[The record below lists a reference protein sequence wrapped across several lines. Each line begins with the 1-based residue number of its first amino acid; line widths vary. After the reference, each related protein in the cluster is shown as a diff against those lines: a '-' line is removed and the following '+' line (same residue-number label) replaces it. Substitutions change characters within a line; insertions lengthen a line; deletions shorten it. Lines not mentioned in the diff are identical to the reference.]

1 MASKDIEFRVGVIIL
16 IGLLAMAGALYWL
29 QGYRL
34 EMNTRSVTVLFDDVG
49 TLSAGDKVTVS
60 GVDKGKVTTLV
71 LTGDG
76 VEVHLLLGTDVQL
89 KSDAQFVIKN
99 LGLMGERFIAISP
112 GQSDRPLDY
121 SIPVVGHYD
130 AGLPEVMGLMGEM
143 ITELRNLVFVF
154 RRHVGSDTTLKRLN
168 QTIAN
173 FEKLSALAVDYL
185 ARNEQ
190 KLDETADNFLSSSR
204 TLKTMLA
211 DNAPRIDST
220 VARFERTSAN
230 MERVILRLDTL
241 SHSLQEFAVNV
252 NNSDGT
258 LGLLLEDRR
267 LYDDLRRTADNV
279 DDLIA
284 DIRANPRKYINLKIE
299 LF

>member
-34 EMNTRSVTVLFDDVG
+34 EMNTRPITVLFDDVG

-60 GVDKGKVTTLV
+60 GVDKGKVSSLD
-71 LTGDG
+71 LTEVG
-76 VEVHLLLGTDVQL
+76 VEVHLLLGVDVHL
-89 KSDAQFVIKN
+89 KADAQFVIKN

-112 GQSDRPLDY
+112 GRSDRPLDY
-121 SIPVVGHYD
+121 SIPVIGLYD

-143 ITELRNLVFVF
+143 ITELRSLVFVF
-154 RRHVGSDTTLKRLN
+154 RRHLGSDTTLTRLN

-173 FEKLSALAVDYL
+173 FERLSAAAVDYMS
-185 ARNEQ
+185 RNEQ
-190 KLDETADNFLSSSR
+190 KLDETADNFLSASR
-204 TLKTMLA
+204 TLKSMLA

-220 VARFERTSAN
+220 VLRFERTSAN
-230 MERVILRLDTL
+230 LERVILRLDTL
-241 SHSLQEFAVNV
+241 SVTLREFAGNI
-252 NNSDGT
+252 NNPDGT